1 MNMKPDKLER
11 IIEIIKSC
19 KTMDQ
24 IESCVAFEYLPFVH
38 PTDVSA
44 REMISI
50 TIVNQISLI
59 CNTK

>member
-1 MNMKPDKLER
+1 MKPDKLKR

-19 KTMDQ
+19 KNMEQ
-24 IESCVAFEYLPFVH
+24 IKSCFVFEELPFVH

-44 REMISI
+44 REMINI

>member
-1 MNMKPDKLER
+1 MKPDKLER

-19 KTMDQ
+19 KTMEQ
-24 IESCVAFEYLPFVH
+24 IKSCFVFEELPFVH
-38 PTDVSA
+38 PTDIAS
-44 REMISI
+44 REMINI